1 MELQTYICVI
11 RLKENKNMTL
21 TKEQKEKIAQ
31 EAITQAEN
39 EEAGISIM
47 IPFMKFASN
56 VLFGNS
62 HYVKNS
68 DKKTG
73 LITDKTVLNLPLFV
87 MLGNKALEELKSDH
101 RIEANYLGKIGF
113 TTYDPTKKDI

>member
-1 MELQTYICVI
+1 MGNTLEA
-11 RLKENKNMTL
+11 NNNMTL
-21 TKEQKEKIAQ
+21 TKEQREKIAQ

-47 IPFMKFASN
+47 IPFMKFATK

-62 HYVKNS
+62 HYVKNA

-87 MLGNKALEELKSDH
+87 MLGNKALEQLKSDH

>member
-1 MELQTYICVI
+1 MQGFKYSS
-11 RLKENKNMTL
+11 RFRDSMTL
-21 TKEQKEKIAQ
+21 TKEQKDKIAE

-39 EEAGISIM
+39 EEAGIGIM
-47 IPFMKFASN
+47 IPFMKYAQK

-62 HYVKNS
+62 HYVKKA

-73 LITDKTVLNLPLFV
+73 LITDKTVLNMPLFIR
-87 MLGNKALEELKSDH
+87 LGNSALEQLKSDH

-113 TTYDPTKKDI
+113 VDYDPNKKDI

>member
-1 MELQTYICVI
+1 MENVL
-11 RLKENKNMTL
+11 RDLMTL
-21 TKEQKEKIAQ
+21 TQAQKDKIAE
-31 EAITQAEN
+31 EAINQAEN

-47 IPFMKFASN
+47 IPFMKYATN

-62 HYVKNS
+62 HYVKKA

-73 LITDKTVLNLPLFV
+73 LLTDKTVLNMPLFIR
-87 MLGNKALEELKSDH
+87 LGNRALEQLKSDH

-113 TTYDPTKKDI
+113 VEYDPTKKDI